1 MNIECCVCDIDGTLL
16 NSKRDVS
23 EANIEAIRK
32 FQEKVVEIVLATGRT
47 DLYVKDVVHRLGIIF

>member
-1 MNIECCVCDIDGTLL
+1 MGRFV

-32 FQEKVVEIVLATGRT
+32 LQEKGVEIVLATGRT